1 MRIQLQVKFEFW
13 GDWSS
18 VTDIEDK
25 LWDEEVKAY
34 KLEQAVDASRKVA
47 QQNEAQMRA
56 KEMSEARVM
65 QQGDTNDNSD
75 SDDDDPF
82 L

>member
-34 KLEQAVDASRKVA
+34 KLEQAVEASRKVA
-47 QQNEAQMRA
+47 KQNEAQMRA